1 MRFVKE
7 EGTCL
12 ISRDGKKL
20 LSEGGQDHT
29 TLRHTQLQEGGEG
42 GHAMDTPPP
51 KLICHSHNIT
61 LNTLKHTGQW
71 FLQYSQRCATI
82 TST

>member
-51 KLICHSHNIT
+51 N
-61 LNTLKHTGQW
+61 
-71 FLQYSQRCATI
+71 
-82 TST
+82 